1 VQALEL
7 NCPAR
12 VGLESEHLAAAT
24 EPRSTTTCPLGC
36 MLPRCCSLGGA
47 LSTLCTYDCARRTWR
62 NNVARPNIVHYNFG
76 SPRVGNRAFA
86 EDVSGLDCQEAKQS
100 CVGMGWNGWPP

>member
-1 VQALEL
+1 MQALDV
-7 NCPAR
+7 NCPLR
-12 VGLESEHLAAAT
+12 GGLQSEHLAAAT
-24 EPRSTTTCPLGC
+24 EQPPNTTCPLGC
-36 MLPRCCSLGGA
+36 MFPRCCSLGGA

-86 EDVSGLDCQEAKQS
+86 EDVSAPGCQQA
-100 CVGMGWNGWPP
+100 